1 MNDVFLDPNAPK
13 GKITGFAYIF
23 WIGILPW
30 IGFTHLIYPFRK
42 VRRNRTI
49 LFFTILIPIGI
60 LCSFLLT
67 WMLWIMNSILFGG
80 M

>member
-30 IGFTHLIYPFRK
+30 IGFTHLIYLFRK